1 MTISSQSKSPP
12 MLVPLLLGGG
22 VLTRNELEEAKNIA
36 TELNLSLE
44 EALVRSGIADKEKLD
59 APTEALKQVE
69 EKKISLDL
77 AIRAVRLVGQKKV
90 SLDEAVKSIEKVH
103 HQTHIVVSAANELT
117 QLLLS
122 AKMLS
127 REDLGD
133 AIKKSQEA
141 SMMIG
146 QYLVLE
152 EKVTVGG
159 LIAALKGVL
168 MIRDSNLDKEKAAQ
182 GLRYANQREI
192 TFEQALFEL
201 GFFIHPDSKTT
212 RIGELFDMA
221 GLLSQE
227 EEAECLEIEL
237 FKKKAFGQI
246 LLERGMVTQE
256 QLESAITLL
265 ASISNGTLK
274 PHQAAEG
281 LQKVVKED
289 NDVYATIATFQLLH
303 KGDANARLGDMLVD
317 AEICTRQELEQ
328 AMKATTDS
336 AIKIGSALLKSKL
349 LSEPLLYIALR
360 LQTLLRFGYIN
371 RATAVDLLKHCKQK
385 DAKLEDAFVEL
396 KVRVPSRMQW
406 TWV

>member
-168 MIRDSNLDKEKAAQ
+168 MIRDSNLDKE
-182 GLRYANQREI
+182 RRRR
-192 TFEQALFEL
+192 
-201 GFFIHPDSKTT
+201 DS
-212 RIGELFDMA
+212 
-221 GLLSQE
+221 
-227 EEAECLEIEL
+227 
-237 FKKKAFGQI
+237 
-246 LLERGMVTQE
+246 GMQT
-256 QLESAITLL
+256 S
-265 ASISNGTLK
+265 
-274 PHQAAEG
+274 
-281 LQKVVKED
+281 
-289 NDVYATIATFQLLH
+289 
-303 KGDANARLGDMLVD
+303 ARL
-317 AEICTRQELEQ
+317 
-328 AMKATTDS
+328 
-336 AIKIGSALLKSKL
+336 
-349 LSEPLLYIALR
+349 PLNRRFSSSDFLFILIAKPPESVSCL
-360 LQTLLRFGYIN
+360 
-371 RATAVDLLKHCKQK
+371 
-385 DAKLEDAFVEL
+385 
-396 KVRVPSRMQW
+396 
-406 TWV
+406 TWLDC